1 MGRFLLR
8 TNSIRAHKATMARNA
23 PCKAVRYCINVT
35 RSIEYILYC
44 IYIQKTTFLWI
55 FFYFPQKIQIF
66 LHLFF
71 PAWYTGVMN
80 YTLLNSD
87 DEIKALLSHW
97 EQNNIQQIALD
108 FEGEFNLHCY
118 GEHLCLIQIFDGS
131 DFYLVDPLCAD
142 EEASRK
148 NAEATGKPFVPFTKP
163 SEKSQVKP
171 PVTEAGLRLLLEAPQ
186 IEKLWFDCASD
197 GELVWKKFGI
207 RLNKVYDVFRVA
219 KVLGLVGPGLAGN
232 LAALTERFVTGTVEK
247 PQQLQQ
253 DTQSKK
259 RLQQTNWMNR
269 PLSDAQLEYA
279 LKDVANLFALRQAL
293 DEQARSRRLLS
304 QVRATMKGIPHLS
317 KEKIPGYMKMP
328 GYKRM
333 KVHQQIFLRHFFEAR
348 DLVAR
353 QLNKPPFQVLDKH
366 LLVQLAQKAPLV
378 HGQLTAELGTKTQ
391 AARMLLP
398 LLEEAN
404 KAAQDEITGSGK
416 SSLI

>member
-1 MGRFLLR
+1 
-8 TNSIRAHKATMARNA
+8 
-23 PCKAVRYCINVT
+23 
-35 RSIEYILYC
+35 
-44 IYIQKTTFLWI
+44 
-55 FFYFPQKIQIF
+55 
-66 LHLFF
+66 
-71 PAWYTGVMN
+71 MN
-80 YTLLNSD
+80 YTLLNND
-87 DEIKALLSHW
+87 DDIKALLAQW
-97 EQNNIQQIALD
+97 EENKIQQIAMD

-118 GEHLCLIQIFDGS
+118 GEHLCLIQIFDGT
-131 DFYLVDPLCAD
+131 DFYLVDTLCAD

-148 NAEATGKPFVPFTKP
+148 NAESAGKPFVPFVKA
-163 SEKSQVKP
+163 SENSQVKP
-171 PVTEAGLRLLLEAPQ
+171 QMKPPVTVEGLRLLLEAPQ

-232 LAALTERFVTGTVEK
+232 LAALTERFVTGAEEK
-247 PQQLQQ
+247 QQEQLHQ

-269 PLSDAQLEYA
+269 PLSPAQLEYA

-304 QVRATMKGIPHLS
+304 QVRATMKGIPHLG
-317 KEKIPGYMKMP
+317 KERTLGYMKMP

-333 KVHQQIFLRHFFEAR
+333 KIHQQIFLRHFFEAR

-378 HGQLTAELGTKTQ
+378 RAQLVAELGTKSQ

-404 KAAQDEITGSGK
+404 KAAQDEIARSGK

>member
-1 MGRFLLR
+1 
-8 TNSIRAHKATMARNA
+8 
-23 PCKAVRYCINVT
+23 
-35 RSIEYILYC
+35 
-44 IYIQKTTFLWI
+44 
-55 FFYFPQKIQIF
+55 
-66 LHLFF
+66 
-71 PAWYTGVMN
+71 MN

-87 DEIKALLSHW
+87 DEIQALLTRW

-131 DFYLVDPLCAD
+131 DFYLVDTLCAD
-142 EEASRK
+142 QLASRK
-148 NAEATGKPFVPFTKP
+148 NAATAGKPFVDFVKTDT
-163 SEKSQVKP
+163 SSQVT
-171 PVTEAGLRLLLEAPQ
+171 VEGLRLLLEAPQ

-197 GELVWKKFGI
+197 GELVWKQFGI

-232 LAALTERFVTGTVEK
+232 LAALTERFVTGTAEK
-247 PQQLQQ
+247 QQEQLHQ

-293 DEQARSRRLLS
+293 DQEARSKKLLS

-353 QLNKPPFQVLDKH
+353 QLNKPPFHVLDKH

-378 HGQLTAELGTKTQ
+378 RGQLTAELGTKTQ
-391 AARMLLP
+391 AIRMLLP

-404 KAAQDEITGSGK
+404 KAAQDEIARLK
-416 SSLI
+416 

>member
-1 MGRFLLR
+1 
-8 TNSIRAHKATMARNA
+8 
-23 PCKAVRYCINVT
+23 
-35 RSIEYILYC
+35 
-44 IYIQKTTFLWI
+44 
-55 FFYFPQKIQIF
+55 
-66 LHLFF
+66 
-71 PAWYTGVMN
+71 MN

-87 DEIKALLSHW
+87 DEIKNLLARW

-131 DFYLVDPLCAD
+131 DFYLVDTLCAD
-142 EEASRK
+142 EEASRR
-148 NAEATGKPFVPFTKP
+148 NAESAGKPFVPFVKAL
-163 SEKSQVKP
+163 EKSQVKP
-171 PVTEAGLRLLLEAPQ
+171 PVTEKGLRLLLESPQ

-232 LAALTERFVTGTVEK
+232 LAALTDRFVTGVGREISGHV
-247 PQQLQQ
+247 QQ
-253 DTQSKK
+253 DTLSKK

-293 DEQARSRRLLS
+293 DEEARSKKLLS

-317 KEKIPGYMKMP
+317 KERIPGYMKMP

-366 LLVQLAQKAPLV
+366 LLVQLSQKAPLV
-378 HGQLTAELGTKTQ
+378 RAQLVAELGTKSL

-404 KAAQDEITGSGK
+404 TVAQDEIARLK
-416 SSLI
+416 

>member
-1 MGRFLLR
+1 
-8 TNSIRAHKATMARNA
+8 
-23 PCKAVRYCINVT
+23 
-35 RSIEYILYC
+35 
-44 IYIQKTTFLWI
+44 
-55 FFYFPQKIQIF
+55 
-66 LHLFF
+66 
-71 PAWYTGVMN
+71 MN
-80 YTLLNSD
+80 YTLLNND
-87 DEIKALLSHW
+87 DDIKALLSQW
-97 EQNNIQQIALD
+97 EENKIQQVAMD

-131 DFYLVDPLCAD
+131 DFYLVDTLCAD

-148 NAEATGKPFVPFTKP
+148 NAEATGKPFVPFVKVA
-163 SEKSQVKP
+163 SESH
-171 PVTEAGLRLLLEAPQ
+171 VTEEGLKLLLEAPH

-232 LAALTERFVTGTVEK
+232 LAALTERFVTETEK
-247 PQQLQQ
+247 EQDQLQQ
-253 DTQSKK
+253 DTLSKK

-269 PLSDAQLEYA
+269 PLSSAQLEYA

-304 QVRATMKGIPHLS
+304 QVKSTMKGIPHLE
-317 KEKIPGYMKMP
+317 KERVPGYMKMP
-328 GYKRM
+328 GYKKM
-333 KVHQQIFLRHFFEAR
+333 KPTQQIFLRHFFEAR

-366 LLVQLAQKAPLV
+366 LLVRLAQKAPLV
-378 HGQLTAELGTKTQ
+378 SGQLVAELGTKSQ
-391 AARMLLP
+391 VARMLLP
-398 LLEEAN
+398 LMEEAN
-404 KAAQDEITGSGK
+404 KAAQDEIPKSGK

>member
-1 MGRFLLR
+1 
-8 TNSIRAHKATMARNA
+8 
-23 PCKAVRYCINVT
+23 
-35 RSIEYILYC
+35 
-44 IYIQKTTFLWI
+44 
-55 FFYFPQKIQIF
+55 
-66 LHLFF
+66 
-71 PAWYTGVMN
+71 MN

-87 DEIKALLSHW
+87 DEIQALLTRW

-118 GEHLCLIQIFDGS
+118 GEHLCLIQIFDGT

-142 EEASRK
+142 QLASRK
-148 NAEATGKPFVPFTKP
+148 NAAVAGKPFVDFVKTGT
-163 SEKSQVKP
+163 SSQVT
-171 PVTEAGLRLLLEAPQ
+171 VEGLRLLLEAPQ

-197 GELVWKKFGI
+197 GELVWKQFGI

-232 LAALTERFVTGTVEK
+232 LAALTERFVVGTEEHQQE
-247 PQQLQQ
+247 PQQ
-253 DTQSKK
+253 DSQSKK

-269 PLSDAQLEYA
+269 PLSGAQLEYA
-279 LKDVANLFALRQAL
+279 LKDVAHLFALRQAL
-293 DEQARSRRLLS
+293 DEEARSKKLLS
-304 QVRATMKGIPHLS
+304 QVRVTMKGIPHLS

-333 KVHQQIFLRHFFEAR
+333 KVQQQVFLRHFFEAR

-378 HGQLTAELGTKTQ
+378 RGQLLAELGTKTQ

-398 LLEEAN
+398 LLEDAN
-404 KAAQDEITGSGK
+404 KAAQDE
-416 SSLI
+416 LIRAGN

>member
-1 MGRFLLR
+1 
-8 TNSIRAHKATMARNA
+8 
-23 PCKAVRYCINVT
+23 
-35 RSIEYILYC
+35 
-44 IYIQKTTFLWI
+44 
-55 FFYFPQKIQIF
+55 
-66 LHLFF
+66 
-71 PAWYTGVMN
+71 MN

-87 DEIKALLSHW
+87 DEIQALLTRW

-131 DFYLVDPLCAD
+131 DFYLVDTLCAD
-142 EEASRK
+142 QLASRK
-148 NAEATGKPFVPFTKP
+148 NAATAGKPFVDFVKTDT
-163 SEKSQVKP
+163 SSQVT
-171 PVTEAGLRLLLEAPQ
+171 VEGLRLLLEAPQ

-197 GELVWKKFGI
+197 GELVWKQFGI

-232 LAALTERFVTGTVEK
+232 LAALTERFVTGTAEK
-247 PQQLQQ
+247 QQEQLHQ

-293 DEQARSRRLLS
+293 DQEARSKKLLS
-304 QVRATMKGIPHLS
+304 QVRATMKDIPHLN

-353 QLNKPPFQVLDKH
+353 QLNKPPFQVLDKY

-378 HGQLTAELGTKTQ
+378 RAQLTAELGTKTQ
-391 AARMLLP
+391 AVRMLLP

-404 KAAQDEITGSGK
+404 KAAQDEIARLK
-416 SSLI
+416 

>member
-1 MGRFLLR
+1 
-8 TNSIRAHKATMARNA
+8 
-23 PCKAVRYCINVT
+23 
-35 RSIEYILYC
+35 
-44 IYIQKTTFLWI
+44 
-55 FFYFPQKIQIF
+55 
-66 LHLFF
+66 
-71 PAWYTGVMN
+71 MN

-87 DEIKALLSHW
+87 DEIQALLTRW

-131 DFYLVDPLCAD
+131 DFYLVDTLCAD
-142 EEASRK
+142 QLASRK
-148 NAEATGKPFVPFTKP
+148 NAATAGKPFVDFVKTDT
-163 SEKSQVKP
+163 SSQVT
-171 PVTEAGLRLLLEAPQ
+171 VEGLRLLLEAPQ

-197 GELVWKKFGI
+197 GELVWKQFGI

-232 LAALTERFVTGTVEK
+232 LAALTERFVTGTAEK
-247 PQQLQQ
+247 QQEQLHQ

-293 DEQARSRRLLS
+293 DQEARSKKLLS
-304 QVRATMKGIPHLS
+304 QVRATMKGIPHLN

-353 QLNKPPFQVLDKH
+353 QLNKPPFHVLDKH

-378 HGQLTAELGTKTQ
+378 RGQLTAELGTKTQ
-391 AARMLLP
+391 AIRMLLP

-404 KAAQDEITGSGK
+404 KAAQDEIARLK
-416 SSLI
+416 

>member
-1 MGRFLLR
+1 
-8 TNSIRAHKATMARNA
+8 
-23 PCKAVRYCINVT
+23 
-35 RSIEYILYC
+35 
-44 IYIQKTTFLWI
+44 
-55 FFYFPQKIQIF
+55 
-66 LHLFF
+66 
-71 PAWYTGVMN
+71 MN

-87 DEIKALLSHW
+87 DEIQALLTRW

-131 DFYLVDPLCAD
+131 DFYLVDTLCAD
-142 EEASRK
+142 QLASRK
-148 NAEATGKPFVPFTKP
+148 NAATAGKPFVDFVKTDT
-163 SEKSQVKP
+163 SSQVT
-171 PVTEAGLRLLLEAPQ
+171 VEGLRLLLEAPQ

-197 GELVWKKFGI
+197 GELVWKQFGI

-232 LAALTERFVTGTVEK
+232 LAALTERFVTGAGREMQGHV
-247 PQQLQQ
+247 QQ

-293 DEQARSRRLLS
+293 DQEARSKKLLS

-378 HGQLTAELGTKTQ
+378 HGQLVAELGTKTQ

-404 KAAQDEITGSGK
+404 KAAQDEIARLK
-416 SSLI
+416 

>member
-1 MGRFLLR
+1 
-8 TNSIRAHKATMARNA
+8 
-23 PCKAVRYCINVT
+23 
-35 RSIEYILYC
+35 
-44 IYIQKTTFLWI
+44 
-55 FFYFPQKIQIF
+55 
-66 LHLFF
+66 
-71 PAWYTGVMN
+71 MN

-87 DEIKALLSHW
+87 DEIKALLTRW

-118 GEHLCLIQIFDGS
+118 GEHLCLIQIFDGN

-142 EEASRK
+142 QLASQK
-148 NAEATGKPFVPFTKP
+148 NAEATGKPFVPFIKP

-171 PVTEAGLRLLLEAPQ
+171 PVTVEGLRLLLEAPQ

-232 LAALTERFVTGTVEK
+232 LAALTERFVTGAGREEQV
-247 PQQLQQ
+247 QGQGQQ

-269 PLSDAQLEYA
+269 PLSDTQLEYA
-279 LKDVANLFALRQAL
+279 LKDVANLFALRKAL
-293 DEQARSRRLLS
+293 DQEARSKKLLS

-333 KVHQQIFLRHFFEAR
+333 KVQQQIFLRHFFEAR

-378 HGQLTAELGTKTQ
+378 RGQLLSELGTKTQ

-398 LLEEAN
+398 LLEDAN
-404 KAAQDEITGSGK
+404 KAAQDELIRAGK
-416 SSLI
+416 SKFI

>member
-1 MGRFLLR
+1 
-8 TNSIRAHKATMARNA
+8 
-23 PCKAVRYCINVT
+23 
-35 RSIEYILYC
+35 
-44 IYIQKTTFLWI
+44 
-55 FFYFPQKIQIF
+55 
-66 LHLFF
+66 
-71 PAWYTGVMN
+71 MN

-87 DEIKALLSHW
+87 DEIKNLLARW

-131 DFYLVDPLCAD
+131 DFYLVDTLCAD
-142 EEASRK
+142 EEASRR
-148 NAEATGKPFVPFTKP
+148 NAESAGKPFVPFVKA

-171 PVTEAGLRLLLEAPQ
+171 PVTEKGLRLLLESPQ

-207 RLNKVYDVFRVA
+207 QLNNVYDVFRVA

-232 LAALTERFVTGTVEK
+232 LAALTERFVTGVGRES
-247 PQQLQQ
+247 QGHVQQ
-253 DTQSKK
+253 DTLSKK

-293 DEQARSRRLLS
+293 DQEARSKKLLS

-317 KEKIPGYMKMP
+317 KERIPGYMKMP

-366 LLVQLAQKAPLV
+366 LLVQLSQKAPWVRAQLV
-378 HGQLTAELGTKTQ
+378 AELGTKSL

-404 KAAQDEITGSGK
+404 TAAQDEISRSGK
-416 SSLI
+416 VNLLG

>member
-1 MGRFLLR
+1 
-8 TNSIRAHKATMARNA
+8 
-23 PCKAVRYCINVT
+23 
-35 RSIEYILYC
+35 
-44 IYIQKTTFLWI
+44 
-55 FFYFPQKIQIF
+55 
-66 LHLFF
+66 
-71 PAWYTGVMN
+71 MN

-131 DFYLVDPLCAD
+131 DFYLVDSLCAD

-232 LAALTERFVTGTVEK
+232 LAALTERFVTGTAEK

-366 LLVQLAQKAPLV
+366 LLIQLAQKAPLV

>member
-1 MGRFLLR
+1 
-8 TNSIRAHKATMARNA
+8 
-23 PCKAVRYCINVT
+23 
-35 RSIEYILYC
+35 
-44 IYIQKTTFLWI
+44 
-55 FFYFPQKIQIF
+55 
-66 LHLFF
+66 
-71 PAWYTGVMN
+71 MN

-87 DEIKALLSHW
+87 DEIQALLTRW
-97 EQNNIQQIALD
+97 EQNKIQQIALD

-118 GEHLCLIQIFDGS
+118 GEHLCLIQIFDGT
-131 DFYLVDPLCAD
+131 DFYLVDTLCAD
-142 EEASRK
+142 QLASRK
-148 NAEATGKPFVPFTKP
+148 NAAAAGKPFVDFVKTDT
-163 SEKSQVKP
+163 SSQVT
-171 PVTEAGLRLLLEAPQ
+171 VEGLRLLLEAPQ

-197 GELVWKKFGI
+197 GELVWKQFGI

-232 LAALTERFVTGTVEK
+232 LAALTERFVVGTEEH
-247 PQQLQQ
+247 QQEGTQQ
-253 DTQSKK
+253 DSQSKK

-269 PLSDAQLEYA
+269 PLSAAQLEYA

-293 DEQARSRRLLS
+293 DEEARSKKLLS

-333 KVHQQIFLRHFFEAR
+333 KVQQQIFLRHFFEAR

-378 HGQLTAELGTKTQ
+378 RGQLLAELGTKTQ

-404 KAAQDEITGSGK
+404 KAAQDELARLK
-416 SSLI
+416 

>member
-1 MGRFLLR
+1 
-8 TNSIRAHKATMARNA
+8 
-23 PCKAVRYCINVT
+23 
-35 RSIEYILYC
+35 
-44 IYIQKTTFLWI
+44 
-55 FFYFPQKIQIF
+55 
-66 LHLFF
+66 
-71 PAWYTGVMN
+71 MN

-87 DEIKALLSHW
+87 DEIKNLLARW

-131 DFYLVDPLCAD
+131 DFYLVDTICAD
-142 EEASRK
+142 QQASRK
-148 NAEATGKPFVPFTKP
+148 NAESAGKPFVDFCKVDD
-163 SEKSQVKP
+163 SFH
-171 PVTEAGLRLLLEAPQ
+171 VTEEGLRLLLESPQ

-207 RLNKVYDVFRVA
+207 QLNNVYDVFRVA

-232 LAALTERFVTGTVEK
+232 LAALTERFVTGAGRESQGHV
-247 PQQLQQ
+247 QQ
-253 DTQSKK
+253 DSLSKK

-269 PLSDAQLEYA
+269 PLSAAQLEYA

-293 DEQARSRRLLS
+293 DQEARSKKLLS

-317 KEKIPGYMKMP
+317 KERIPGYMKMP

-366 LLVQLAQKAPLV
+366 LLVQLSQKAPLV
-378 HGQLTAELGTKTQ
+378 RAQLVAELGTKSQ

-404 KAAQDEITGSGK
+404 KAAQDEIARSGK
-416 SSLI
+416 SNLI

>member
-1 MGRFLLR
+1 
-8 TNSIRAHKATMARNA
+8 
-23 PCKAVRYCINVT
+23 
-35 RSIEYILYC
+35 
-44 IYIQKTTFLWI
+44 
-55 FFYFPQKIQIF
+55 
-66 LHLFF
+66 
-71 PAWYTGVMN
+71 MN

-87 DEIKALLSHW
+87 DEIQALLTRW

-118 GEHLCLIQIFDGS
+118 GEHLCLIQIFDGT
-131 DFYLVDPLCAD
+131 DFYLVDTLCAD
-142 EEASRK
+142 QLASRK
-148 NAEATGKPFVPFTKP
+148 NAAVAGKPFVDFVKTDT
-163 SEKSQVKP
+163 SSQVT
-171 PVTEAGLRLLLEAPQ
+171 VEGLRLLLEAPQ

-197 GELVWKKFGI
+197 GELVWKQFGI

-232 LAALTERFVTGTVEK
+232 LAALTERFVVGTEEHQQE
-247 PQQLQQ
+247 PQQ
-253 DTQSKK
+253 DSQSKK

-269 PLSDAQLEYA
+269 PLSGAQLEYA
-279 LKDVANLFALRQAL
+279 LKDVAHLFALRQAL
-293 DEQARSRRLLS
+293 DEEARSKKLLS

-333 KVHQQIFLRHFFEAR
+333 KVQQQVFLRHFFEAR

-378 HGQLTAELGTKTQ
+378 RGQLLAELGTKTQ

-404 KAAQDEITGSGK
+404 KAAQDEIARAGK
-416 SSLI
+416 SKFI